1 MSQYDSRASV
11 LAESEWSVDRSE
23 RVLWT
28 NWPTQGCFDEIYLIV
43 TTVS

>member
-1 MSQYDSRASV
+1 MTRRDARASV
-11 LAESEWSVDRSE
+11 LAQSELSVGSQRE
-23 RVLWT
+23 VLRA